1 MCKGW
6 GGFPKRKRGGNSR
19 ETEKVAVA
27 FNTEFV
33 GEGRRRGFRPESFRK
48 RQAERGLGGG
58 NFSPG
63 PRNLRWRQRNLYL
76 GRREPGGV
84 TSTLSARWGGS
95 NEKHLENG
103 DGQWAPRRSHEG
115 FAVRVCCR
123 RYRPE
128 KKVQIEKAEG
138 ALKLSGKRSPE
149 VGQEAREQE
158 AKGAERRCRE
168 GRGLRE
174 A

>member
-58 NFSPG
+58 KFSPG

-95 NEKHLENG
+95 NEKT
-103 DGQWAPRRSHEG
+103 P
-115 FAVRVCCR
+115 
-123 RYRPE
+123 
-128 KKVQIEKAEG
+128 
-138 ALKLSGKRSPE
+138 GKRGWAMGTETKS
-149 VGQEAREQE
+149 
-158 AKGAERRCRE
+158 
-168 GRGLRE
+168 RGLRGASVLQKIPPREESADRKGRGSSE
-174 A
+174 AEGEEEPGGWARG